1 MSFEQE
7 WAAHKNEAATRL
19 NGVGGPA
26 GGGQADLKTNDS
38 GKAAAA
44 NALTN
49 SIQPAA
55 GTAGVTADE
64 SSGSAVTAFKGWA
77 TATGLKDA
85 LEEWGLQ
92 VKSLQGRLANDKS
105 SLLGAKRNFLLNDLD
120 TGGRLRGL
128 GGPPLPGLYGSGPQA
143 PPVYGAPVTPTPP
156 VHGPFAPGTE

>member
-1 MSFEQE
+1 M
-7 WAAHKNEAATRL
+7 RL
-19 NGVGGPA
+19 NGVGGPG

-44 NALTN
+44 NALSTR
-49 SIQPAA
+49 IQPAA

-64 SSGSAVTAFKGWA
+64 SSDSAVTAFKGWA

-92 VKSLQGRLANDKS
+92 VKSLQGRLANDKNA
-105 SLLGAKRNFLLNDLD
+105 LLGAKQNFLLNDLD

-128 GGPPLPGLYGSGPQA
+128 GGPQLPGLHGTGLHA
-143 PPVYGAPVTPTPP
+143 PPVYDAPVPSTPP

>member
-7 WAAHKNEAATRL
+7 WAAHKNEAAMRL
-19 NGVGGPA
+19 NGSGGPD

-44 NALTN
+44 NALTTT
-49 SIQPAA
+49 IQPAA

-85 LEEWGLQ
+85 LEEWALQ
-92 VKSLQGRLANDKS
+92 VKSLQGRLAYDKS
-105 SLLGAKRNFLLNDLD
+105 CLLDAKRNFLLNDLD

-128 GGPPLPGLYGSGPQA
+128 GGPRLPGLYDPGLHT
-143 PPVYGAPVTPTPP
+143 PPVYDAPVPPTPP
-156 VHGPFAPGTE
+156 VHGPFAPGTD

>member
-7 WAAHKNEAATRL
+7 WAAHKNEAAMRL
-19 NGVGGPA
+19 NGSGGPD

-44 NALTN
+44 NALTTR
-49 SIQPAA
+49 IQPAA

-85 LEEWGLQ
+85 LEEWTLQ
-92 VKSLQGRLANDKS
+92 VRSLQGRLANDKS
-105 SLLGAKRNFLLNDLD
+105 ALLGAKRNFLLNDLD
-120 TGGRLRGL
+120 TGNGLRRL
-128 GGPPLPGLYGSGPQA
+128 GGPQAPGLYGPGLHAPA
-143 PPVYGAPVTPTPP
+143 YGPPVPPTPP
-156 VHGPFAPGTE
+156 VHGPFAPGTD